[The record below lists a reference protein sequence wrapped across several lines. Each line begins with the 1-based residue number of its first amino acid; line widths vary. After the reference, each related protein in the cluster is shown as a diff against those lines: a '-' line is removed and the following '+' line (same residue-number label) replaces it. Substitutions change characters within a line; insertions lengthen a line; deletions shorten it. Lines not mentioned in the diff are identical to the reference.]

1 MLSLA
6 VQYNESITLIH
17 LDDGSISINGKLV
30 FVSLKRFRDKVCE
43 EKVCF
48 ICAEESSE
56 PTKEHIVPDWILKR
70 FSLYNQKIQLPNG
83 TLLPYRQYVLPC
95 CMSCNQLLSREL
107 EAPISKAFKAGFE
120 GVEDFLMKGN
130 RSTLFVWLALIFV
143 KMHCKDNSLPLNRDH
158 RENTESI
165 AKELEYDW
173 GLMHHIYCLARASF
187 SEAIIQPEA
196 LGSLCIFSLKVD
208 PDAREHFDIGS
219 ITFANTF
226 SIRIGDVGI
235 IACFGDG
242 GAVQSKLHQLFLNRI
257 EGKLKFFQF
266 RELLAHFA
274 CCRFHLKNPPY
285 FSSLFDIDKSE
296 VTIVCTQIDEEPD
309 FHKIDHSILGK
320 LMKLV
325 LYDSPKDFVEIPNYE
340 QRLLD
345 GDVGFLFDENGV
357 FISHSD

>member
-1 MLSLA
+1 
-6 VQYNESITLIH
+6 
-17 LDDGSISINGKLV
+17 
-30 FVSLKRFRDKVCE
+30 
-43 EKVCF
+43 
-48 ICAEESSE
+48 
-56 PTKEHIVPDWILKR
+56 
-70 FSLYNQKIQLPNG
+70 
-83 TLLPYRQYVLPC
+83 
-95 CMSCNQLLSREL
+95 MSCNQLLSREL

-130 RSTLFVWLALIFV
+130 RSALFVWLALIFV

-257 EGKLKFFQF
+257 EGKLNFFQF